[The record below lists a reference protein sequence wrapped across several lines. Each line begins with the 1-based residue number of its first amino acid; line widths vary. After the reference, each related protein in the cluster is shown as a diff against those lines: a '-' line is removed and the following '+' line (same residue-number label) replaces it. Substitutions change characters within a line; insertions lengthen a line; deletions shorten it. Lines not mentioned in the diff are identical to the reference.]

1 MKNRR
6 LENAARNRDAD
17 SKATRVLPLDDD
29 TQLLPEPSQ
38 SPATVDLAIDADGI
52 AEAGELIGVGVTD
65 KAGGRGRTLALN
77 TAIVA
82 GAFILSRV
90 LGLVREAVIAR
101 QFGASGQLDTYIA
114 AFRLPDALFLLIIGG
129 AVGSAFIPVF
139 TEMMSKGRETQ
150 AWHLTS
156 TLVNAS
162 VVLLSLSGIIL
173 GFAAPLL
180 VGTILFPGRSPEQQE
195 TVVGL
200 TRIMLLSPLFLGL
213 GGWAMGIL
221 NARQHFTLPA
231 LAPVFY
237 NLAIIAG
244 ALFLAPT
251 LGVYGLAWGVV
262 AGALL
267 HLGVQIPGLRR
278 VGMQYSF
285 RIKLRDEGAAM
296 VGKLILP
303 RILGQAAFQA
313 NVIAMTT
320 IASFLAAGS
329 LAAFNYAYM
338 VMLLPHGVFAL
349 SLATVTF
356 PTMSAQFA
364 EGKLDDLRVTLARA
378 VRVLAFLVV
387 PAAVGMFALRGEL
400 VVTLFQLGKF
410 DASDTRLVAS
420 ALLYFSLG
428 LVSYALVEV
437 LTRGFYALHDT
448 RTPVLVA
455 VVTVVINL
463 GLAAY
468 LALDVGMNQDG
479 LALSLAVTTTLE
491 LVLLWVFLGRKLPGW
506 RLASDGLLVSFSK
519 SGLSA
524 LAMGA
529 VLLGVMPLLR
539 GLLPSSGTSKLEA
552 VLLLGVGVTLGGLVY
567 LAAARLLRSEEVAQA
582 ANILLRRF
590 RRRSS

>member
-1 MKNRR
+1 M
-6 LENAARNRDAD
+6 
-17 SKATRVLPLDDD
+17 PLDAEP
-29 TQLLPEPSQ
+29 QLLSDPS
-38 SPATVDLAIDADGI
+38 STAAPANLAIDADWI
-52 AEAGELIGVGVTD
+52 AEAGEPVQIGLTG
-65 KAGGRGRTLALN
+65 KSGGPGRTLALN

-114 AFRLPDALFLLIIGG
+114 AFRIPDALFLLIIGG

-139 TEMMSKGRETQ
+139 TEIMSKGRETQ

-162 VVLLSLSGIIL
+162 IVLLSLSGIIL
-173 GFAAPLL
+173 GFAAPVL
-180 VGTILFPGRSPEQQE
+180 VGTILFPGRPLEQQE

-221 NARQHFTLPA
+221 NARQQFTLPA
-231 LAPVFY
+231 FAPIFY
-237 NLAIIAG
+237 NLAIIVG
-244 ALFLAPT
+244 ALFLAPV

-267 HLGVQIPGLRR
+267 HLGVQIPGLRHA
-278 VGMQYSF
+278 GMKYSF
-285 RIKLRDEGAAM
+285 RLNLRDEGVAK
-296 VGKLILP
+296 VGKLMLP

-364 EGKLDDLRVTLARA
+364 EGKLDALRGTLANA
-378 VRVLAFLVV
+378 VRVLAFLTL
-387 PAAVGMFALRGEL
+387 PAAVGMLVLRNEL
-400 VVTLFQLGKF
+400 VATLFQLGKF
-410 DASDTRLVAS
+410 DVADTQLVAS
-420 ALLYFSLG
+420 ALFYFALG

-468 LALDVGMNQDG
+468 LALGAGMNQDG

-506 RLASDGLLVSFSK
+506 GLASDGLLASFGK
-519 SGLSA
+519 SGAAA

-529 VLLGVMPLLR
+529 VLLGVMPILR
-539 GLLPSSGTSKLEA
+539 GLLPASGTSKLEA
-552 VLLLGVGVTLGGLVY
+552 VLLLAVGIAVGGLVY
-567 LAAARLLRSEEVAQA
+567 LAVARLLRSEEVSQA
-582 ANILLRRF
+582 SNILLRRF
-590 RRRSS
+590 RRNSS

>member
-1 MKNRR
+1 MDNSADARVVPP
-6 LENAARNRDAD
+6 NAE
-17 SKATRVLPLDDD
+17 P
-29 TQLLPEPSQ
+29 QLLPDP
-38 SPATVDLAIDADGI
+38 SPAAEPANLMIDADGI
-52 AEAGELIGVGVTD
+52 TEAGEPVQIGLTG
-65 KAGGRGRTLALN
+65 KSGGPGRTLALN

-101 QFGASGQLDTYIA
+101 QFGASVQLETYIA
-114 AFRLPDALFLLIIGG
+114 AFRIPDALFLLIIGG

-139 TEMMSKGRETQ
+139 TELMSKGRETQ

-162 VVLLSLSGIIL
+162 IVLLSLSGIIL
-173 GFAAPLL
+173 GFAAPVL
-180 VGTILFPGRSPEQQE
+180 VGTILFPGRPPEQQE

-221 NARQHFTLPA
+221 NARQQFTLPA
-231 LAPVFY
+231 FAPIFY

-244 ALFLAPT
+244 ALFLAPV

-267 HLGVQIPGLRR
+267 HLGVQIPGLRHA
-278 VGMQYSF
+278 GMKYSF
-285 RIKLRDEGAAM
+285 RLNLRDEGAAK
-296 VGKLILP
+296 VGKLMLP

-364 EGKLDDLRVTLARA
+364 EGKLDALRGTLANA
-378 VRVLAFLVV
+378 VRVLAFLTV
-387 PAAVGMFALRGEL
+387 PAAVGMLVLRNEL
-400 VVTLFQLGKF
+400 VATLFQLGKF
-410 DASDTRLVAS
+410 DAADTQLVAS
-420 ALLYFSLG
+420 ALLFFALG

-468 LALDVGMNQDG
+468 LALGAGMNQDG

-506 RLASDGLLVSFSK
+506 SLASDGLLSSFGK
-519 SGLSA
+519 SGAAA
-524 LAMGA
+524 LAMGL

-539 GLLPSSGTSKLEA
+539 GLLPASGTSKLEA
-552 VLLLGVGVTLGGLVY
+552 VLLLAVGIAVGGLVY
-567 LAAARLLRSEEVAQA
+567 LVVARLLRSEEVSQA

-590 RRRSS
+590 RRSSS